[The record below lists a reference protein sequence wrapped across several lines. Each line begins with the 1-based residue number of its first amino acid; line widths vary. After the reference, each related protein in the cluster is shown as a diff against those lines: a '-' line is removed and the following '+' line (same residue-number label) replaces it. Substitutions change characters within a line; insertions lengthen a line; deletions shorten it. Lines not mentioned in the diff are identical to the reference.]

1 MNMMMSEDQDQVE
14 AVLLST
20 DYAAP
25 DIPEEL
31 LALPKIKVLTG
42 AMKAALGDNGL
53 KTIHCTASST
63 IDDLHGDLMTEACV
77 RDMARQAVSAL
88 SGKGM
93 TIFLNHRYSVPED
106 VFGRTYSSQVITR
119 ANDGD
124 TGVPIWDM
132 DLDVALAT
140 TNERVGKT
148 WDLLFTDQITLGVS
162 IGAYITEYE
171 FKDKDAGF
179 WGGLIIN
186 KVMLVEASIVGIP
199 ANQRS
204 WVQNGVIAI
213 GKSLGIN
220 EKEIRKH
227 LGLRKTED
235 LKETEMPPTTI
246 TLGENGTETITI
258 TTLTTTET
266 NTLSVPAMQKAS
278 EVTANEAA
286 PETESPAEVAADEAS
301 SEAPEGETSVEETAL
316 ADAAPGI
323 ATQLAAGE
331 TPELEVILEALE
343 HAAIELRA
351 IRASAAAYET
361 ENASLRTELTQAM
374 ADRDFAAEIVEQI
387 AKSPLGRKT
396 QFQTPVES
404 FRARFAGIYDEGFLK
419 LIDETE

>member
-1 MNMMMSEDQDQVE
+1 MNMMLADGQDLVVAEPDVE
-14 AVLLST
+14 
-20 DYAAP
+20 YAAP
-25 DIPEEL
+25 EVPEEL
-31 LALPKIKVLTG
+31 RSLPKIKVLTG

-77 RDMARQAVSAL
+77 RDMAKQAVSAL

-106 VFGRTYSSQVITR
+106 VFGRTYASQVITR
-119 ANDGD
+119 ANDPE
-124 TGVPIWDM
+124 TNLPIWDM

-235 LKETEMPPTTI
+235 LKETEMSADTPTI
-246 TLGENGTETITI
+246 
-258 TTLTTTET
+258 ET
-266 NTLSVPAMQKAS
+266 NAPSDPATQEAG
-278 EVTANEAA
+278 EVIANEAA
-286 PETESPAEVAADEAS
+286 PETESPAEEAADEAAP
-301 SEAPEGETSVEETAL
+301 EATEGETPVEETAL

-331 TPELEVILEALE
+331 TPEFDLVLEALE
-343 HAAIELRA
+343 HAATELRSV
-351 IRASAAAYET
+351 RASLAAAET
-361 ENASLRTELTQAM
+361 EIASLRTELTQAQ

-396 QFQTPVES
+396 QFRTPVES
-404 FRARFAGIYDEGFLK
+404 FAARFSGIYDQGFLK

>member
-1 MNMMMSEDQDQVE
+1 MNMMTTEDQVE

-42 AMKAALGDNGL
+42 AMKAALGDNGI

-63 IDDLHGDLMTEACV
+63 IDDLHGDLMTEECV
-77 RDMARQAVSAL
+77 RDMARQATNTL

-93 TIFLNHRYSVPED
+93 TIFLNHRYAVPED
-106 VFGRTYSSQVITR
+106 VFGRTYASQVISRT
-119 ANDGD
+119 NDAD
-124 TGVPIWDM
+124 TGLPIWDM

-162 IGAYITEYE
+162 IGAYILEYD

-179 WGGLIIN
+179 WGGLIIR

-235 LKETEMPPTTI
+235 LKETEMPPTKI
-246 TLGENGTETITI
+246 TLGEAGAETLTINTITI
-258 TTLTTTET
+258 TTDEAAPATE
-266 NTLSVPAMQKAS
+266 SPAD
-278 EVTANEAA
+278 VTADEAA
-286 PETESPAEVAADEAS
+286 PETESPVEEAADEAPP
-301 SEAPEGETSVEETAL
+301 EAPEGETPVDETAL

-351 IRASAAAYET
+351 VRASAAAYET

-404 FRARFAGIYDEGFLK
+404 FRTRFAGIYDEGFLK

>member
-1 MNMMMSEDQDQVE
+1 MNMMLAEGQDSIE
-14 AVLLST
+14 TGILST
-20 DYAAP
+20 EYASP

-31 LALPKIKVLTG
+31 LGLPKIKVLTG
-42 AMKAALGDNGL
+42 AMKAALGDNGI

-63 IDDLHGDLMTEACV
+63 IDDLHGDQMTEACV
-77 RDMARQAVSAL
+77 RDMAHQALTSL

-106 VFGRTYSSQVITR
+106 VFGRTYASQVITR
-119 ANDGD
+119 TNDAD
-124 TGVPIWDM
+124 TGLPVWDM
-132 DLDVALAT
+132 DLDVLLAT

-162 IGAYITEYE
+162 VGAYITEYE

-186 KVMLVEASIVGIP
+186 KVMLVESSIVGIP

-204 WVQNGVIAI
+204 WIQNGVIAI

-235 LKETEMPPTTI
+235 LKETEMPPTIETDEAAPETEI
-246 TLGENGTETITI
+246 T
-258 TTLTTTET
+258 
-266 NTLSVPAMQKAS
+266 AQ
-278 EVTANEAA
+278 VTADEAA
-286 PETESPAEVAADEAS
+286 PETESPAEEAPDEAVV
-301 SEAPEGETSVEETAL
+301 EITEGETPVEETAL
-316 ADAAPGI
+316 ADTAPGI

-331 TPELEVILEALE
+331 QPEFAIILEALE
-343 HAAIELRA
+343 YAAIELRSV
-351 IRASAAAYET
+351 RASLAVAET
-361 ENASLRTELTQAM
+361 ENAALRTELTQAI

-396 QFQTPVES
+396 QFRAPVES
-404 FRARFAGIYDEGFLK
+404 FAARFGNIYDPGFLK